1 MNAMTTTLS
10 ARATPWMG
18 AKPVRAMGDLAD
30 AALNALV
37 AGLLLLAASPLMAY
51 VAWRV
56 WREGGGAPVLFAH
69 YRVGRGGQLFRCWKF
84 RSMVPRADA
93 VLAELLAR
101 DPQARVQWEREHKL
115 DNDPRI
121 TPIGR
126 FLRRT
131 SLDELPQL
139 FNVLWGDMRLVGPRP
154 IVVHELRRY
163 GALKHHYLSVTPG
176 MTGLWQVS
184 GRNNTTY
191 EQRVEL
197 DRRYVEQRSF
207 KLDLSILLRTA
218 HVVLTGHGAR

>member
-1 MNAMTTTLS
+1 MTTTL
-10 ARATPWMG
+10 AAHATPRLN
-18 AKPVRAMGDLAD
+18 AKPVRAMSDQVD
-30 AALNALV
+30 TALNALM
-37 AGLLLLAASPLMAY
+37 AGLLLLLASPLMAY

-69 YRVGRGGQLFRCWKF
+69 YRVGRGGKLFRCWKF
-84 RSMVPRADA
+84 RSMAPRADA

-101 DPQARVQWEREHKL
+101 DPRARLQWEREHKL

-121 TPIGR
+121 TPIGN

-139 FNVLWGDMRLVGPRP
+139 FNVLLGNMRLVGPRP

-163 GALKHHYLSVTPG
+163 GPLKHHYLSVTPG

-191 EQRVEL
+191 EQRVEF
-197 DRRYVEQRSF
+197 DRRYVEQRSLW
-207 KLDLSILLRTA
+207 LDLQILMRTA
-218 HVVLTGHGAR
+218 HVVLSGHGAR

>member
-18 AKPVRAMGDLAD
+18 AKPVRAMGDQVD

-69 YRVGRGGQLFRCWKF
+69 YRVGRGGRLFRCWKF